1 MEHAGRQ
8 PCHIVG
14 ETHGCDCGM
23 QQKSRHCSTWTLLGL
38 LLPPKK
44 SVSHIIKG
52 YFGSQLCG
60 KKAFSDGW
68 LSLQPMACWLYC
80 IFSQFSSSLWRVPF
94 LLPLGGHVS
103 MDRMA
108 RCLLKA
114 VVSVSEGPVCCMGEY
129 TTAYFCVCLRVCMR
143 THPCLPLPMKP
154 APLSCMG
161 HCPQNSPPSSSP

>member
-1 MEHAGRQ
+1 M
-8 PCHIVG
+8 VV
-14 ETHGCDCGM
+14 TGM

-44 SVSHIIKG
+44 SVSDIIKG

-68 LSLQPMACWLYC
+68 LSLQPMACWLYG
-80 IFSQFSSSLWRVPF
+80 IFSQFSSLWRVPF

-129 TTAYFCVCLRVCMR
+129 TTAYFCVCVYARASL
-143 THPCLPLPMKP
+143 
-154 APLSCMG
+154 
-161 HCPQNSPPSSSP
+161 PPSSHETCPTELHGSLSPKTAPLPLLLSLAKPP